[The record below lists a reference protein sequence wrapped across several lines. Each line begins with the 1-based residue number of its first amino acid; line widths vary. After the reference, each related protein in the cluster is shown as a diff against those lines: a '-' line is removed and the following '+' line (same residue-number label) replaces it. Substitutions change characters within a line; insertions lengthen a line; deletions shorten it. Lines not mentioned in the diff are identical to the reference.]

1 MSSNSHQAWLD
12 QQPRIELGQSATPLE
27 PLDRLSEELGGPRI
41 WLKRDDC
48 TGLATG
54 GNKTRK
60 LEYLMADALAQQ
72 ADCIV
77 TYGAVQSNHARQTA
91 AACAKLGLPCHLLL
105 SERVAWPH
113 ESYTRQGN
121 MLLDRLLGAQI
132 HISSVDG
139 VADTR
144 KTLLAELA
152 DQGKR
157 VYEIPAGGSSAVGAL
172 GYTRCLAELM
182 AQCATQNMDAELIV
196 HASASA
202 GTQAGLVF
210 GQRLLNLPGQILGI
224 NVFHPDPRT
233 LKDRVLNL
241 AQTMSERWPDA
252 CTDAV
257 FEVNVNHA
265 YFGDGYGRPTEACI
279 KAIRLAAQ
287 MEGLLFDPVY
297 SGKAL
302 AGLIDQI
309 NLGNFNHLNDVIL
322 IHTGGSASL
331 GAYIDAFDE

>member
-1 MSSNSHQAWLD
+1 
-12 QQPRIELGQSATPLE
+12 
-27 PLDRLSEELGGPRI
+27 
-41 WLKRDDC
+41 
-48 TGLATG
+48 
-54 GNKTRK
+54 
-60 LEYLMADALAQQ
+60 
-72 ADCIV
+72 
-77 TYGAVQSNHARQTA
+77 
-91 AACAKLGLPCHLLL
+91 
-105 SERVAWPH
+105 
-113 ESYTRQGN
+113 
-121 MLLDRLLGAQI
+121 
-132 HISSVDG
+132 
-139 VADTR
+139 
-144 KTLLAELA
+144 
-152 DQGKR
+152 
-157 VYEIPAGGSSAVGAL
+157 
-172 GYTRCLAELM
+172 M

-265 YFGDGYGRPTEACI
+265 YFGDGYGLPTEACI